1 MTTETN
7 IDLSPAPAISTLAYQ
22 GEGSGDIPLPTVGA
36 GSETTWTLANVKAT
50 RKVLLLSTDWTQAA
64 DSPLSDEKKAEF
76 ATYRQAL
83 RDITDGEL
91 SQIEDFPKPP
101 SA

>member
-1 MTTETN
+1 MT
-7 IDLSPAPAISTLAYQ
+7 LSEDYFSQAAKEFTG
-22 GEGSGDIPLPTVGA
+22 GEFKKPELPTLGDSVA
-36 GSETTWTLANVKAT
+36 TEVSWTIVDVKRTRNTLLA
-50 RKVLLLSTDWTQAA
+50 STDWTQAA

-91 SQIEDFPKPP
+91 SQIEDFPEAP

>member
-7 IDLSPAPAISTLAYQ
+7 IDLPSAPAISASAYQ
-22 GEGSGDIPLPTVGA
+22 GGGSDIPLPTVGA
-36 GSETTWTLANVKAT
+36 GSETSWTLADVKST
-50 RKVLLLSTDWTQAA
+50 RNTLLASTDWTQAV

-91 SQIEDFPKPP
+91 SQIEDFPKAP